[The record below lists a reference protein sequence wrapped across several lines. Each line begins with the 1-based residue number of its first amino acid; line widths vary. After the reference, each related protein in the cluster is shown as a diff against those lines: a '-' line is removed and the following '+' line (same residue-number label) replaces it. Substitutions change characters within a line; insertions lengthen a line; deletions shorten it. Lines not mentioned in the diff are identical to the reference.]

1 MSEDADNVSKRLGS
15 KTVLSGSVSQ
25 GHNASQSLQM
35 IERPLMTGDELRTL
49 PKGSMLVTK
58 TGAHPVITQMQL
70 YTKWGITFGSE
81 PYMLQDKSARPVK
94 YVSEQD
100 IAVAIISKN
109 RRDIKKAIIPAPL
122 QFHSEAADEAKAPE
136 QQPSVKSPQKPLHNQ
151 RNNPLRTD

>member
-1 MSEDADNVSKRLGS
+1 
-15 KTVLSGSVSQ
+15 
-25 GHNASQSLQM
+25 M

-58 TGAHPVITQMQL
+58 TSAHPVITQMQL
-70 YTKWGITFGSE
+70 YTKWGITFDSE

-109 RRDIKKAIIPAPL
+109 RRDMKKAITTAPP
-122 QFHSEAADEAKAPE
+122 QFRSEAADETKALK
-136 QQPSVKSPQKPLHNQ
+136 QQPSVKSPQNPLHNQ